1 MKLGNAIFH
10 IFTTLVPSYVS
21 RPWNADAERYDTRI
35 FCYPVADESIVADT
49 NAPPIHLLRLA
60 KALADERRLRILKK
74 LSMESCTLQELAD
87 DFGVAKTTMHHHL
100 ITLRSAGLVRMR
112 LSDKRYSLR
121 QEVVDHLGE
130 LLSTY
135 FKGPL

>member
-1 MKLGNAIFH
+1 M
-10 IFTTLVPSYVS
+10 
-21 RPWNADAERYDTRI
+21 
-35 FCYPVADESIVADT
+35 ADT